1 MKWSMHARIL
11 EQVKRVE
18 RACFRPDIA
27 DRLHGRGTRVL
38 LARSGKGHVVGALRW
53 SEGHPAFPAH
63 PDCLYLESLCATRA
77 GVAARLVH
85 RLADKHPR
93 RMLACVVDM
102 QRDDAS
108 SVVEFYRQTGF
119 HVTYMYRPEHPDGLV
134 MVRSPQQILVVRPT

>member
-1 MKWSMHARIL
+1 MHARVL

-18 RACFRPDIA
+18 RACFHPDIA
-27 DRLHGRGTRVL
+27 CRLHGRGTRVL
-38 LARSGKGHVVGALRW
+38 IARSGKGHVVGALRW

-77 GVAARLVH
+77 GVAAPLVR

-93 RMLACVVDM
+93 RMLVCVVDM

-108 SVVEFYRQTGF
+108 KTVEFYRSLGF
-119 HVTYMYRPEHPDGLV
+119 YVTYMYRPDNPDGLV
-134 MVRSPQQILVVRPT
+134 MMRSAQQ

>member
-1 MKWSMHARIL
+1 MHTRTL

-18 RACFRPDIA
+18 RACFRPAVA
-27 DRLHGRGTRVL
+27 DLLQKRGTRVL

-63 PDCLYLESLCATRA
+63 HNCLYIESLCATRA

-85 RLADKHPR
+85 QLSEKHPR
-93 RMLACVVDM
+93 RMLVCVVDM

-108 SVVEFYRQTGF
+108 SVVEFYRRTGF
-119 HVTYMYRPEHPDGLV
+119 HVTYMYRPDNPDGLI
-134 MVRSPQQILVVRPT
+134 MVRSAQQIGMTRPM